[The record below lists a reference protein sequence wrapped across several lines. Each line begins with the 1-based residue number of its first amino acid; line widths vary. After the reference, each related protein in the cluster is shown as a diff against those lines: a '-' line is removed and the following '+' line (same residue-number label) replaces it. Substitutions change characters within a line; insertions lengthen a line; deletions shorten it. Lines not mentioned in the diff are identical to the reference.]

1 MTSGVLRVV
10 SQWMVGGS
18 KIIASGDMCRRQWKP
33 VIASAKQFPLAD
45 KFTQSMFLYTDLG

>member
-1 MTSGVLRVV
+1 
-10 SQWMVGGS
+10 MVGGS
-18 KIIASGDMCRRQWKP
+18 KIIASGDMHRRQWKP